1 MEDTDILM
9 KKIAYDIILTTG
21 LWGLITIQHV
31 NDKNV
36 NQTVRFWLMMSGILS
51 TALTAYKYA
60 V

>member
-1 MEDTDILM
+1 MDNTDIFM
-9 KKIAYDIILTTG
+9 KKIAYDSIFTTG
-21 LWGLITIQHV
+21 ILGLITIHHV